1 MDIGEFNEVFLHLV
15 SFSAF
20 LLVQYFS
27 RLFHNDERVLSF
39 NNERDQIRFQ
49 VLSSSLPKK
58 TLGPGFARF

>member
-49 VLSSSLPKK
+49 VISSSL
-58 TLGPGFARF
+58 